1 LRFVNHVIHVK
12 FLDVND
18 DEGITHL
25 CATSSGFVWFPNSR
39 EAFLV
44 VAQATLLLRSFGT
57 AFLQL
62 VPISLRLLLFETG
75 WKAGK
80 SHLDSI
86 SRWNKFTVHCASLW
100 PV

>member
-1 LRFVNHVIHVK
+1 LRFANHVIHVE

-39 EAFLV
+39 VAFLE
-44 VAQATLLLRSFGT
+44 VAQATLLLRRFGA

-62 VPISLRLLLFETG
+62 SPF
-75 WKAGK
+75 
-80 SHLDSI
+80 
-86 SRWNKFTVHCASLW
+86 
-100 PV
+100 P

>member
-1 LRFVNHVIHVK
+1 MRFVNHVIHVE

-44 VAQATLLLRSFGT
+44 VAQATLLLRRFGT

-62 VPISLRLLLFETG
+62 SPF
-75 WKAGK
+75 
-80 SHLDSI
+80 
-86 SRWNKFTVHCASLW
+86 
-100 PV
+100 P